1 MLSYTRS
8 LCRALPSYLQ
18 EEVVSMDIAICI
30 AVLCATFL
38 PLFWVKSM
46 DKDCA
51 YKDAFLLLA
60 CIMSGVVV
68 YLLAMVSTF

>member
-1 MLSYTRS
+1 
-8 LCRALPSYLQ
+8 
-18 EEVVSMDIAICI
+18 MDIAICI